1 MPPQRSNDTR
11 TFDPQAL
18 TLVFRGSLGIAALG
32 GLLALL
38 TGSNAVLLDGA
49 RSLVDGVFAQLR
61 ERLDRQSQNPEGDGV
76 ALSQDTLEPMLNVMQ
91 SMTEL
96 AVLALAA
103 AAALVTIAA
112 GGRDVNVGLAFGYAA
127 IVAMVGTNWAARLG
141 KIAEKTG
148 LSVVDRDAKRW
159 FDRGM
164 TGLCLTI
171 AFSAAFLTGDTLLEP
186 LRYLDPILV
195 LLMVAVSVSP
205 LWKRLRYNWTQLLG
219 RHAEGPLEKKV
230 HRILDRPLRLIP
242 HQDLRLKIE
251 QLGRD
256 VYIDL
261 DFLVSPENQFTDE
274 LHDLD
279 RIRLLLYERLHA
291 GIPNLVLKVSFT
303 GDRLWM
309 ERSIAHADRASSE
322 TPS

>member
-11 TFDPQAL
+11 TLDPQAL
-18 TLVFRGSLGIAALG
+18 TLVLRGSLGIAALG
-32 GLLALL
+32 GLFALL
-38 TGSNAVLLDGA
+38 TASNAILLDGG
-49 RSLVDGVFAQLR
+49 RSLVDGLFAWLR
-61 ERLDRQSQNPEGDGV
+61 RRLDRQSQNPEGDRI
-76 ALSQDTLEPMLNVMQ
+76 ALSEDTLEPMLNVMQ
-91 SMTEL
+91 SATEL

-112 GGRDVNVGLAFGYAA
+112 GGRDIHSSIALGYGA
-127 IVAMVGTNWAARLG
+127 IVAVVGTTWAARLG
-141 KIAEKTG
+141 KIAQKTG

-159 FDRGM
+159 FNHGM
-164 TGLCLTI
+164 TGLLFAI

-195 LLMVAVSVSP
+195 LVMVAASVSP
-205 LWKRLRYNWTQLLG
+205 LWKWLRHNWTQLLG
-219 RHAEGPLEKKV
+219 HHAEGPLEKKV

-242 HQDLRLKIE
+242 HQDVRLQIE

-279 RIRLLLYERLHA
+279 RIRMLLYERLHA
-291 GIPNLVLKVSFT
+291 GIPNLVLNVSFT
-303 GDRLWM
+303 GDRVWM
-309 ERSIAHADRASSE
+309 ERSLSNADR
-322 TPS
+322 

>member
-32 GLLALL
+32 GLFALL
-38 TGSNAVLLDGA
+38 TASNAVLLDGA
-49 RSLVDGVFAQLR
+49 RALVDGVFAQLR
-61 ERLDRQSQNPEGDGV
+61 RRLDRQFQNPEGD
-76 ALSQDTLEPMLNVMQ
+76 AISLSQDTLELMLNVVQ
-91 SMTEL
+91 SAIEL

-103 AAALVTIAA
+103 ALALVTIAS
-112 GGRDVNVGLAFGYAA
+112 GGRPIDSGIALGYGA
-127 IVAMVGTNWAARLG
+127 IVAIVGTNWAARLG

-148 LSVVDRDAKRW
+148 LSVVDREAKRW
-159 FDRGM
+159 FNRGM
-164 TGLCLTI
+164 TGLLFAI

-205 LWKRLRYNWTQLLG
+205 LWKWLRHNWTQLLG
-219 RHAEGPLEKKV
+219 HHVEGLLEKKV

-242 HQDLRLKIE
+242 HQDVRLKIE

-256 VYIDL
+256 VYVDL

-279 RIRLLLYERLHA
+279 RIRMLLYERLHV
-291 GIPNLVLKVSFT
+291 GIPNLVLNVSFT
-303 GDRLWM
+303 GDRVWM
-309 ERSIAHADRASSE
+309 ERAIANTDRASSE